1 MGFKAVR
8 FANDSRAEF
17 YNVLR
22 ERVKEFFE
30 SNKISPYANARMVL
44 KTITMLTIYCV
55 PLGVLYF
62 GSFNSVPVMMAC
74 WVVMGF
80 GMAGI
85 GMSVMHDANHGSYSK
100 KESVNKYVGLLI
112 NLVGG
117 CAVCWKIQHNL
128 LHHSFTNVE
137 GFDDDIDSGPILR
150 FSPHQPVKKAHKYQ
164 HIYAWFLYSLM
175 TLMWITSKDFKQLK
189 DYDRRGL
196 LKTHVRKTF
205 TELLF
210 RLIGVKVFYYIVT
223 LVLPLMLLPFSWP
236 IIVVGFVLMHMLAGL
251 TLSTIFQSAHVMP
264 ESDYKLPDENGKM
277 DANWALHQLA
287 NTTNFAPKSKFL
299 TWYLGGLNFQIEHHL
314 FQHISHVYYSRLSKI
329 VEQTAKEFG
338 VPYNVEPTFVKAVSS
353 HAKMLK
359 ALGRGEF

>member
-1 MGFKAVR
+1 MAFKAVR

-22 ERVKEFFE
+22 ARVKEFFD
-30 SNKISPYANARMVL
+30 SNEITPYGNRHMVM
-44 KTITMLTIYCV
+44 KTISMLVIYLT
-55 PLGVLYF
+55 PMAILYA
-62 GSFNSVPVMMAC
+62 GAFNSVLVMFAC
-74 WVVMGF
+74 WIVMGF

-100 KESVNKYVGLLI
+100 NEAVNKYVGYLI

-117 CAVCWKIQHNL
+117 CAVNWKIQHNL
-128 LHHSFTNVE
+128 LHHSFTNVDGMDE
-137 GFDDDIDSGPILR
+137 DIAPGSVLR
-150 FSPHQPVKKAHKYQ
+150 FSPHQPLKKQHRYQ

-175 TLMWITSKDFKQLK
+175 TIMWITKKDFKQLI
-189 DYDRRGL
+189 DYKNRGL
-196 LKTHVRKTF
+196 LKTHVRKPF
-205 TELLF
+205 GELML

-223 LVLPLMLLPFSWP
+223 LVIPLMLLPFSWW
-236 IIVVGFVLMHMLAGL
+236 IITLGFILMHLLAGL

-264 ESDYKLPDENGKM
+264 ESDYALPDENGKM

-314 FQHISHVYYSRLSKI
+314 FQHISHVYYSQLSKI
-329 VEQTAKEFG
+329 VEKTAKEFG
-338 VPYNVEPTFVKAVSS
+338 VDYNVEPTFVKAVSS

-359 ALGRGEF
+359 TLGRA